1 MTLAVQK
8 NPGDSSGF
16 FFDSWAAMGR
26 LLRDPWTKKPKNGAY
41 ILHCGIELQKMK
53 YWSER

>member
-8 NPGDSSGF
+8 NPGDGSGF
-16 FFDSWAAMGR
+16 FSTVGRLWAACCVTRGQ
-26 LLRDPWTKKPKNGAY
+26 KNPKNGAY
-41 ILHCGIELQKMK
+41 ILHCGIGLQKMK